1 LISICSFS
9 LLPICFRPVDVGF
22 RVKSVECSPL
32 LSVILNLRCM
42 LEDILTVV
50 DYPLLEFIILQ
61 PVFIEVHLLE
71 LELELLIFS
80 LRNFMALPWEN
91 FELIEQLNL
100 ESSLSTPERQEF
112 TPPIVVLLL
121 LTEVVDYP
129 EEFLEVYF

>member
-9 LLPICFRPVDVGF
+9 LLPISFRPVDVGF

-42 LEDILTVV
+42 LEDVLTVV

-80 LRNFMALPWEN
+80 LRNFMTLPWEN
-91 FELIEQLNL
+91 FKLIEQLNL

-129 EEFLEVYF
+129 EEFLEVCF

>member
-1 LISICSFS
+1 
-9 LLPICFRPVDVGF
+9 VDVGF

-32 LSVILNLRCM
+32 LSVVLNIRGV
-42 LEDILTVV
+42 LEDVLAVV
-50 DYPLLEFIILQ
+50 DYSLLEVIILQ
-61 PVFIEVHLLE
+61 PVLIEVHLLE

-80 LRNFMALPWEN
+80 LRNFMTLAPWKN

-112 TPPIVVLLL
+112 ALPVILLLL

-129 EEFLEVYF
+129 EELLEVNF